1 MEHKSFSGNSCRS
14 MLVFTEL
21 KPLACFHC
29 KMERRKYIWDCY
41 AEVLLICG
49 CFTCCSNHKNCRLVF
64 VCVLYLSFLCMHGAI
79 CFSLT
84 KNTKD
89 EICNLFITICISR
102 KKVFLLQISQKNQ
115 LTADT
120 PKRPAPSYKPDTQ
133 YTHISL
139 PYNILSLKKNRKNLK
154 ILQNVFWEIARF
166 FLWKECCIVERNH
179 QKQTKI
185 RKSFFPEN
193 EFSELESTFG
203 SVHRGYESW

>member
-1 MEHKSFSGNSCRS
+1 
-14 MLVFTEL
+14 
-21 KPLACFHC
+21 
-29 KMERRKYIWDCY
+29 MERRKYIWDCY
-41 AEVLLICG
+41 AEALLICG